1 MYSENLVNTLNEIA
15 HTWRDKI
22 NIALNEVLSQPRYKN
37 TGAGLASLTV
47 DVIEGSSTKAP
58 QIIISFADHL
68 NLLDKRKM
76 QWTKMPPIDDF
87 DAWAQTRAFSGPVP
101 GYKNGLAPN
110 LPPWKARLRIV
121 WAIAKSKQKFDK
133 WNGKPWRKKTLGSV
147 LKEMNILVLSLFDKA
162 IEQDFQRAATQGLN
176 GRISS

>member
-1 MYSENLVNTLNEIA
+1 MYSENLINTLNAIA
-15 HTWRDKI
+15 YDYREKI
-22 NIALNEVLSQPRYKN
+22 NVAMSEILSQPRYKN

-47 DVIEGSSTKAP
+47 DVIDGDSKKAP

-76 QWTKMPPIDDF
+76 QWTKLPPIDDF
-87 DAWAQTRAFSGPVP
+87 EAWSETRTFTGPVP

-110 LPPWKARLRIV
+110 LPPWKAKQRIV

-162 IEQDFQRAATQGLN
+162 IQEDFQKAADAGLKLKS
-176 GRISS
+176 G